1 MDTQLKKGILEL
13 IILKHLNDKD
23 CYAYELNKII
33 NQIIEINE
41 STSYAI
47 LKKMINKKFCDFYM
61 SESDGNY
68 PSRKYYKITN
78 EGKEELIRNIKIWE
92 DFQKNINDLL
102 K

>member
-13 IILKHLNDKD
+13 IILKHLRDKD

-33 NQIIEINE
+33 NKVIEINE

-47 LKKMINKKFCDFYM
+47 LKKMINKGYCDFYM
-61 SESDGNY
+61 LDSDGNY
-68 PSRKYYKITN
+68 PARKYYKITDL
-78 EGKEELIRNIKIWE
+78 GREELTKNIKAWE
-92 DFQKNINDLL
+92 EFQSNINDLL